1 VEQLQGWLA
10 SLGLGSARVFRGS
23 INAISLEHRAQLRLV
38 HALLGIACRLLH
50 GRFCCFFDT

>member
-10 SLGLGSARVFRGS
+10 SLGLGSARKGDRYG
-23 INAISLEHRAQLRLV
+23 NAISLEHRAQLRLV